1 MKRMLVLVAVLALVA
16 AACAGTDA
24 GADVVSLDAQ
34 TTVTGGTPDTT
45 DTADAVEDAASG
57 SPTDEEAMLALAAC
71 LRDNG
76 IDIEDPTVDAAGNL
90 QIQPPKGFGS
100 PGFDQ
105 DAALAA
111 LGGCEDLLEGV
122 SLGFDDPGNTGLM
135 DTLLAFASCMRDNGY
150 DMDDPDLSSFSP
162 GSGDGD
168 GPEPFGDIDPDDPA
182 FIAASAVCGDI
193 LANLGGFGAA
203 VVGSG
208 G

>member
-1 MKRMLVLVAVLALVA
+1 MKRMLILVAVLALVA
-16 AACAGTDA
+16 AACAGADA

-34 TTVTGGTPDTT
+34 TTVTGGTPGTT
-45 DTADAVEDAASG
+45 ETVEDAASG
-57 SPTDEEAMLALAAC
+57 PATDEDAMLAFTAC

-90 QIQPPKGFGS
+90 QVQPPKGFGS

-105 DAALAA
+105 DDALAA
-111 LGGCEDLLEGV
+111 LDECEDLLEGV
-122 SLGFDDPGNTGLM
+122 SLGFEDPGNTGLM

-150 DMDDPDLSSFSP
+150 DMDDPDLSSFTP
-162 GSGDGD
+162 GSGDGDGD

-203 VVGSG
+203 VVGG
-208 G
+208 GG

>member
-1 MKRMLVLVAVLALVA
+1 MKRMLILVAVLALVA

-34 TTVTGGTPDTT
+34 TTVTEGTPDTT
-45 DTADAVEDAASG
+45 DTADAAQDGASG
-57 SPTDEEAMLALAAC
+57 PATDEEAMC

-76 IDIEDPTVDAAGNL
+76 IDIEDPTVDADGNL
-90 QIQPPKGFGS
+90 QVQPPRGFGS

-111 LGGCEDLLEGV
+111 LDECEDLLEGV

-182 FIAASAVCGDI
+182 FISASAVCGDI
-193 LANLGGFGAA
+193 LVNLGGFGAA